1 MIFIDR
7 LGLGAVTLGE
17 RSSRGGAHTHTH
29 RKTWPSPSPPLS
41 AAARTSLRWD
51 GCASTWTHRTR
62 TSWRALSS
70 TAARALTSIAQT
82 TSTALCAFA
91 RWLRMELAG
100 SGRRSTSS
108 CRQHR
113 QRCPPLQGC
122 RLCRLLHRLG
132 PRHQGCRLYHRCR
145 LLHRSGPRHQG
156 CRLYHLHNLLHLRNL
171 LHLSVLRPCH
181 PLFRPCHP
189 LSAHRRPHPRASTTI
204 HSIHARSSG
213 DLTHSAPIQCV
224 RQFAAPLAD
233 AAP

>member
-122 RLCRLLHRLG
+122 RLCRLLH
-132 PRHQGCRLYHRCR
+132 C
-145 LLHRSGPRHQG
+145 SGPRHQG
-156 CRLYHLHNLLHLRNL
+156 CRLYHLLHLRNL

-189 LSAHRRPHPRASTTI
+189 LSAHRRPHPRASTIVLSMRQRLVKTLPV
-204 HSIHARSSG
+204 ARECCACRDCS
-213 DLTHSAPIQCV
+213 LTAH
-224 RQFAAPLAD
+224 
-233 AAP
+233 